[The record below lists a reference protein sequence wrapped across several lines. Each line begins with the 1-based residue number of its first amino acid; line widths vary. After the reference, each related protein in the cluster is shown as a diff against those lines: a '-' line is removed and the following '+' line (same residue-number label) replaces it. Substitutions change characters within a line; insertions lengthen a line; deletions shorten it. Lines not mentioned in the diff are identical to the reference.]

1 MKKIGLTIATAVVLS
16 TSSAQALTVD
26 ELMHNPGT
34 ALTAFGVA
42 EYYTYNCAGLTSRG
56 QELITNVFYR
66 HGFNKVDAVDLMN
79 TDEFRLGYE
88 VSGRYTCNNLRSVL
102 TDAGAGALIR

>member
-1 MKKIGLTIATAVVLS
+1 MKKLGLVIAVVLS
-16 TSSAQALTVD
+16 TSVQALTVN
-26 ELMHNPGT
+26 ELMRNPKT

-42 EYYTYNCAGLTSRG
+42 EYYTYNCSGLTSRG
-56 QELITNVFYR
+56 QQLITNVFYR

-79 TDEFRLGYE
+79 TDEFKLGYE